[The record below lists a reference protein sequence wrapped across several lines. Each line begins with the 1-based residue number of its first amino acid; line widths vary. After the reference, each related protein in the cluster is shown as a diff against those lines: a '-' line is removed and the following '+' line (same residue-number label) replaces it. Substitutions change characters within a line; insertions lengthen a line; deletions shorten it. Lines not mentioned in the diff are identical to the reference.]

1 LKGQTSFPFSVAPQI
16 ILRLDEE
23 FSPMESGISLLLSPL
38 VSLEPHLMVV
48 LMGIVFA
55 GAFVTSGF
63 GIGGGVL
70 MTPLFIFFLPPK
82 FGIGLLA
89 PLLLLMSGTGV
100 RQYWRQWDLHH
111 VGVLLPAALVGVWLG
126 SYLLAEISAEIVRK
140 TVGVLAVAFG
150 TIQLFT
156 LARPA
161 WGNRLCPTTW
171 QGVCF
176 GFASGI
182 TSALAH
188 TGGIVSSFYLLPHS
202 RTKEIFVSTSLFLF
216 FTSGLV
222 KVGTYWYYHIL
233 TLQILWISLALIPAL
248 ILGSSAGKWLNR
260 HISNKL
266 FLRLISIFVA
276 VMGMKLILG

>member
-1 LKGQTSFPFSVAPQI
+1 
-16 ILRLDEE
+16 
-23 FSPMESGISLLLSPL
+23 MESGISLLLGPL
-38 VSLEPHLMVV
+38 ASLEPHLMVI

-89 PLLLLMSGTGV
+89 PLLLLISTIGL
-100 RQYWRQWDLHH
+100 RQYWRQRDLHH
-111 VGVLLPAALVGVWLG
+111 VGVLLPASL
-126 SYLLAEISAEIVRK
+126 
-140 TVGVLAVAFG
+140 VGVLAVAFG
-150 TIQLFT
+150 TFQLFT

-161 WGNRLCPTTW
+161 WRNRLCPTTR

-188 TGGIVSSFYLLPHS
+188 TGGIVFSFYLLPHC

-248 ILGSSAGKWLNR
+248 IVGSSAGKWLNR

>member
-1 LKGQTSFPFSVAPQI
+1 
-16 ILRLDEE
+16 
-23 FSPMESGISLLLSPL
+23 MENFLSIFQGLGGLQEPYLLF
-38 VSLEPHLMVV
+38 V
-48 LMGIVFA
+48 LMGIVLA

-111 VGVLLPAALVGVWLG
+111 VGVLLPPSLVGVWLG

-150 TIQLFT
+150 TIQLLT
-156 LARPA
+156 LARPT
-161 WGNRLCPTTW
+161 WRNRLCPTTW

-176 GFASGI
+176 GFASGT

-188 TGGIVSSFYLLPHS
+188 TGGIVFSFYLLPHS

-216 FTSGLV
+216 FASGLV
-222 KVGTYWYYHIL
+222 KVGIYLYYHIL
-233 TLQILWISLALIPAL
+233 TLQILWISLALMPAL

-260 HISNKL
+260 HISNRL

-276 VMGMKLILG
+276 VMGIKLILG